1 LETISSQVFTNTLI
15 LLQNSSNGNKKM
27 KNELSD
33 REMETYSRQVVLA
46 DIGYDGQVKLRNARV
61 CLIGVGGLG
70 APVAL
75 KLVGMGI
82 GYLRIVDRDIVSRS
96 DLHRQY
102 LYDAQCVGQPK
113 VEVAWR
119 KLSRLN
125 PDVEIDPV
133 PESLNSINAE
143 ELITGMDIV
152 IDGLDR
158 PEPRYLVNR
167 TCNRLNIPYV
177 FGAAIEAFG
186 NVSTLLP
193 GQTFCLECFMP
204 GLKDEDLPACGVV
217 GVHPSILGIVSS
229 IQVSEAARVIMGKQ
243 PKLFNKL
250 LYIDLREFEFNIL
263 DIPAL
268 ENCRVCGTQ
277 SAGAPEK
284 VADRLF
290 EEACA
295 RDGRRNFILSPNK
308 RITIDLDKLEKFAK
322 QSGLEV
328 TTAGK
333 FGVTFRKSEKI
344 TACMLKSGIMNAQT
358 PPYVEED
365 DKIKDEIFDIYKS
378 MLVDGLGLS
387 EGLLPTIN

>member
-1 LETISSQVFTNTLI
+1 
-15 LLQNSSNGNKKM
+15 
-27 KNELSD
+27 
-33 REMETYSRQVVLA
+33 
-46 DIGYDGQVKLRNARV
+46 
-61 CLIGVGGLG
+61 
-70 APVAL
+70 
-75 KLVGMGI
+75 
-82 GYLRIVDRDIVSRS
+82 
-96 DLHRQY
+96 
-102 LYDAQCVGQPK
+102 
-113 VEVAWR
+113 
-119 KLSRLN
+119 
-125 PDVEIDPV
+125 
-133 PESLNSINAE
+133 
-143 ELITGMDIV
+143 
-152 IDGLDR
+152 
-158 PEPRYLVNR
+158 
-167 TCNRLNIPYV
+167 
-177 FGAAIEAFG
+177 
-186 NVSTLLP
+186 
-193 GQTFCLECFMP
+193 MP